1 LKATSKNTAK
11 HSTFF
16 SCPTTGATSKRC
28 GAGNCLFRG
37 RLSASTGE
45 ETLEKNKTPNSDTG
59 GATGSQPQSV
69 PQTKVFFY
77 KTLVN
82 MQIIRE
88 GPPFFATYYLRGH
101 RKPQVGDKL
110 YIKTP
115 WGYESANMVV
125 AGFSRGAVC
134 PAPAGE

>member
-1 LKATSKNTAK
+1 MSSEPN
-11 HSTFF
+11 
-16 SCPTTGATSKRC
+16 
-28 GAGNCLFRG
+28 
-37 RLSASTGE
+37 
-45 ETLEKNKTPNSDTG
+45 PNSDSG
-59 GATGSQPQSV
+59 GASGSQPLGV

-88 GPPFFATYYLRGH
+88 GPPFFATYYIRGH
-101 RKPQVGDKL
+101 KKPQVGDKL

-115 WGYESANMVV
+115 WGYESANMLV
-125 AGFSRGAVC
+125 AGFSRGAVR

>member
-1 LKATSKNTAK
+1 MPANKNQT
-11 HSTFF
+11 
-16 SCPTTGATSKRC
+16 R
-28 GAGNCLFRG
+28 
-37 RLSASTGE
+37 
-45 ETLEKNKTPNSDTG
+45 SDSG
-59 GATGSQPQSV
+59 GASGSAQSA

-82 MQIIRE
+82 MQVIRDN
-88 GPPFFATYYLRGH
+88 PPFFSTYYLRGH
-101 RKPQVGDKL
+101 RKARIGNKL

-125 AGFSRGAVC
+125 AGFSRGAIR

>member
-1 LKATSKNTAK
+1 M
-11 HSTFF
+11 
-16 SCPTTGATSKRC
+16 
-28 GAGNCLFRG
+28 
-37 RLSASTGE
+37 
-45 ETLEKNKTPNSDTG
+45 EKNLNSNSDNS
-59 GATGSQPQSV
+59 GASGSQPLGV

-88 GPPFFATYYLRGH
+88 GPPFFSTYYLRGH
-101 RKPQVGDKL
+101 KKPRIGDKL
-110 YIKTP
+110 YTKDP
-115 WGYESANMVV
+115 WTKEYVSANMVV

>member
-1 LKATSKNTAK
+1 M
-11 HSTFF
+11 
-16 SCPTTGATSKRC
+16 
-28 GAGNCLFRG
+28 
-37 RLSASTGE
+37 GE

-59 GATGSQPQSV
+59 GASGSQPQSV

-125 AGFSRGAVC
+125 ADFSRGAVC